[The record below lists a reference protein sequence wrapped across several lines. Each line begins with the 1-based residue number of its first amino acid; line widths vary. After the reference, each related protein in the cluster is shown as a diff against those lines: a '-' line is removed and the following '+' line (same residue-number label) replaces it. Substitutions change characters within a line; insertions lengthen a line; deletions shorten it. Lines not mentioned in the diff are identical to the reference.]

1 MERSPLAA
9 ARARNNRA
17 LRSSVLRS
25 RVLIGMGVA
34 SLALA
39 ATACSS
45 SSSSSSTP
53 AAASGT
59 STAAAAS
66 TTSPASTTSAA
77 SGTGGLVY
85 FMIPDTVPSRYIQ
98 QDGPDFQAAL
108 EKLDP
113 GVTVKL
119 VNANGNESTQES
131 QARAAIAA
139 GAKALVVVAAD
150 PPLSGGLLQIA
161 AQAKVPVIGYENVPI
176 DGQMYAQVEFNPLK
190 AGQLQGKYFAQ
201 EVTSGALGATPV
213 TLARLYGNQGD
224 VYDTQMLAGQ
234 NQYLAPLINAGKVKV
249 VCSAYTPN
257 WAEASAVT
265 EMQQCLSSTGNKVRA
280 VLGFYDGITQGA
292 IVAISNAHLTAGTA
306 AGDVTVFG
314 GQNPTTPGLQYLI
327 AGQQQD
333 DVIKPF
339 LLEAQAAA
347 QLANAAVRGEKPP
360 ASLITQSVNDGSDSV
375 PTAFLNEDY
384 ITAGASVGTL
394 INKYVVQTGTDSW
407 SQICTSPITSSSICK
422 SYQP

>member
-9 ARARNNRA
+9 ARARNNSA
-17 LRSSVLRS
+17 LRSSARRS
-25 RVLIGMGVA
+25 RVLIGVGVA
-34 SLALA
+34 SLALTA
-39 ATACSS
+39 AACSS
-45 SSSSSSTP
+45 SSSSGSAP
-53 AAASGT
+53 ATASGT
-59 STAAAAS
+59 STAAAAA
-66 TTSPASTTSAA
+66 TASPASTGA
-77 SGTGGLVY
+77 GTGGLVY

-98 QDGPDFQAAL
+98 QDGPDFQSAL

-176 DGQMYAQVEFNPLK
+176 DGPMYAQVEFNPLE

-234 NQYLAPLINAGKVKV
+234 NQYLTPLITAGKIKV

-265 EMQQCLSSTGNKVRA
+265 EMQQCLSSNGNKVRA

-292 IVAISNAHLTAGTA
+292 IVAISNAHLTAGTGS
-306 AGDVTVFG
+306 GDVTVFG

-347 QLANAAVRGEKPP
+347 QLANAAVRGEKPT

>member
-1 MERSPLAA
+1 MKRSHLIG
-9 ARARNNRA
+9 ARARTRP
-17 LRSSVLRS
+17 RVMRS
-25 RVLIGMGVA
+25 RVLIGIAAA
-34 SLALA
+34 SLALLA
-39 ATACSS
+39 ACSS
-45 SSSSSSTP
+45 SSSGSSHST
-53 AAASGT
+53 ASG
-59 STAAAAS
+59 A
-66 TTSPASTTSAA
+66 
-77 SGTGGLVY
+77 GGLVY

-98 QDGPDFQAAL
+98 QDGPDFKAAL
-108 EKLDP
+108 AKLDP
-113 GVTVKL
+113 KVTVKF
-119 VNANGNESTQES
+119 VNANGDESTQEQ

-161 AQAKVPVIGYENVPI
+161 SQAKVPVIGYENVPI
-176 DGQMYAQVEFNPLK
+176 DGPMYAQVEFSPLE

-201 EVTSGALGATPV
+201 EVTSGALGKYPV

-224 VYDTQMLAGQ
+224 VYDTQMLKGQ
-234 NQYLAPLINAGKVKV
+234 NQYLTPLISSGKIKV
-249 VCSAYTPN
+249 VCQAYTPN

-292 IVAISNAHLTAGTA
+292 IVAIDNAHLKAGTG

-327 AGQQQD
+327 EGQQQD

-347 QLANAAVRGEKPP
+347 KLANAAVRGQKPP
-360 ASLITQSVNDGSDSV
+360 ASLITQQVNDGSANV

-384 ITAGASVGTL
+384 ITAGPNVGSL
-394 INKYVVQTGTDSW
+394 INKYVVQTNTETW
-407 SQICTSPITSSSICK
+407 AEICTSPITSSSICK
-422 SYQP
+422 TYQS

>member
-1 MERSPLAA
+1 MERSPLIEACG
-9 ARARNNRA
+9 RKSPR
-17 LRSSVLRS
+17 LRS
-25 RVLIGMGVA
+25 RLLIGAGAA
-34 SLALA
+34 SLLLLA
-39 ATACSS
+39 ACSS
-45 SSSSSSTP
+45 SGSSASSPSSSS
-53 AAASGT
+53 AASTSTGAASSASASSS
-59 STAAAAS
+59 STAAAAGS
-66 TTSPASTTSAA
+66 
-77 SGTGGLVY
+77 GGLVY

-113 GVTVKL
+113 GVTVKF
-119 VNANGNESTQES
+119 VNANGDESTQEQ

-161 AQAKVPVIGYENVPI
+161 AQAKVPVIGYENVPV
-176 DGQMYAQVEFNPLK
+176 DGPMYAQVEFSPLE
-190 AGQLQGKYFAQ
+190 AGQDQGKYFAQ
-201 EVTSGALGATPV
+201 EVTSGALGKTPV

-234 NQYLAPLINAGKVKV
+234 NQYLDPLISAGKVKV
-249 VCSAYTPN
+249 VCQDYTPN
-257 WAEASAVT
+257 WAETSAVT

-292 IVAISNAHLTAGTA
+292 IVAIDNAHLTAGPGA
-306 AGDVTVFG
+306 SDVTVFG

-339 LLEAQAAA
+339 LYEAQTAA

-360 ASLITQSVNDGSDSV
+360 ASLITQQVNDGTDSV

-384 ITAGASVGTL
+384 ITAGANVGSL
-394 INKYVVQTGTDSW
+394 INKYVVETGTETW
-407 SQICTSPITSSSICK
+407 AEICVSPVTTSAICK
-422 SYQP
+422 TYHS